1 MAGLTKKKVTVRSKS
16 GKVYQRSMLV
26 RAGQAVKRTANRA
39 VNFVGRNKGK
49 IALATGT
56 ALAVGSA
63 LALNRHKL
71 MGAGRGVGLALNAWR
86 HGKANGDDMSVGQRL
101 KSIAKGAHA
110 GFVSNRGMDKALH
123 EHVSDARGRAG
134 GAINSAITRVQGAMN
149 RRADAAKRAVAAASP
164 PPPPAA
170 NRAKPKRKRK

>member
-1 MAGLTKKKVTVRSKS
+1 MAGLVRKKITVRGKS
-16 GKVYQRSMLV
+16 GKTFQRSVMV
-26 RAGQAVKRTANRA
+26 RAGEAVRRAGSFLNRH
-39 VNFVGRNKGK
+39 KGK
-49 IALATGT
+49 IALGIGAA
-56 ALAVGSA
+56 ALAGGAVA
-63 LALNRHKL
+63 LHKHQL
-71 MGAGRGVGLALNAWR
+71 LGAKRGVGLALNAWR
-86 HGKANGDDMSVGQRL
+86 HGKANGDNMSVGQRL

-149 RRADAAKRAVAAASP
+149 RRADAAKHAAAAASP